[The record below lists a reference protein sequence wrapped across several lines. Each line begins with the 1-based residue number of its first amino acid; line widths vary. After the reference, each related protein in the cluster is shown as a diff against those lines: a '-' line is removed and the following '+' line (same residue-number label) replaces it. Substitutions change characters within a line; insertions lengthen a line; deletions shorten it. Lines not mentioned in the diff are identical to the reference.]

1 MGYLSH
7 IEIGFSFFMY
17 LEMKKLKHDST
28 GEKPS
33 FLLYGV
39 DCRSPTEAALMPPS
53 DATVKDLDIADYREQ
68 VVMTLSSARETAVQ
82 ARRKAQGRYKRN
94 YDKKAKCSSFKVGD
108 WVFVRFP
115 QEESGHLRK
124 LSCPWH
130 GPPYRI
136 ISLSGPDAC
145 VSSYYH
151 LSRVKLSPPNLPAG
165 FYWYGGKKKCLG
177 HIPKWVDQLLQ
188 DEDTNPST
196 SVDKEET
203 AKENSDEETQGSWER
218 GLLITK

>member
-94 YDKKAKCSSFKVGD
+94 YDKKAKCLSFKVGERD
-108 WVFVRFP
+108 LERMTVKQHQGNEVA
-115 QEESGHLRK
+115 RK
-124 LSCPWH
+124 LAH
-130 GPPYRI
+130 YFKGTQ
-136 ISLSGPDAC
+136 
-145 VSSYYH
+145 H
-151 LSRVKLSPPNLPAG
+151 LNFLMM
-165 FYWYGGKKKCLG
+165 
-177 HIPKWVDQLLQ
+177 
-188 DEDTNPST
+188 
-196 SVDKEET
+196 
-203 AKENSDEETQGSWER
+203 
-218 GLLITK
+218 